1 MQEYPVYGTTDFH
14 EGAIDLKRDHLPCYL
29 QLSIKDHEI
38 LYGKEIEE
46 GVPQTRNC
54 QDVETLKLTLN
65 DPVNEVTV
73 TLFFSI
79 YKNSPVIVRKNR
91 IQNNGN
97 DALFIENA
105 ASCVLNLPEGDFDLI
120 HLAGAWL
127 KERQVKRHSLLQGQV
142 TVESLYGASGHHQNP
157 FVALAQKDATLTKG
171 EVYGCNLVYSGNF
184 RMQTDVNEWGMIRLN
199 AGIHPH
205 QFEWKLSKG
214 EFFTTPEAF
223 LSYSKEGLDGLS
235 REYAEFIGDHI
246 ISPNWRYK
254 ERPIVVNS
262 WEAYTFD
269 FDSEKLL
276 KLAKKGK
283 EIGAECFVVDDGWFG
298 KRNCDRSSLG
308 DWFPDKEKFPNG
320 LQPFA
325 EKIHQMG
332 LKLGIWFEPEMIN
345 EDAKLYQQHPEWVM
359 IPPKGRYSYGRGQL
373 VLDFANPEVVDG
385 IFRMMDQVIKD
396 TNLDYIKWDMNRNI
410 TEAYSPYLA
419 KEGRPQGE
427 CFHRYILGVYALY
440 EKIINKYPEIL
451 IEGCAAGGGR
461 FDPGI
466 LYYSP
471 QIWTSDNTD
480 AMERMK
486 IQFGTSLAYPIHT
499 LSNHISEVPNAQ
511 VKRNTSIKTRG
522 NVAFF
527 GNFGYEMDL
536 VRANKEELASYMEQ
550 IKEYKRIR
558 HMILNAHF
566 YHIQSPFDGN
576 ETIWALVTRDR
587 KEVMIG
593 YYRILA
599 QPNAT
604 TCEYI
609 KLPFLDKSSYYEEK
623 ETGMLYNGSLLK
635 EKGIRK
641 PSQFNGANESTAQL
655 FGDYQSK
662 IIYLTKRS

>member
-1 MQEYPVYGTTDFH
+1 MKIMEKVLPMAN
-14 EGAIDLKRDHLPCYL
+14 AISNNQFLVSLRDGFMVAFPATMFA
-29 QLSIKDHEI
+29 SIAMI
-38 LYGKEIEE
+38 IQNF
-46 GVPQTRNC
+46 PQT
-54 QDVETLKLTLN
+54 
-65 DPVNEVTV
+65 
-73 TLFFSI
+73 
-79 YKNSPVIVRKNR
+79 
-91 IQNNGN
+91 
-97 DALFIENA
+97 
-105 ASCVLNLPEGDFDLI
+105 
-120 HLAGAWL
+120 
-127 KERQVKRHSLLQGQV
+127 
-142 TVESLYGASGHHQNP
+142 
-157 FVALAQKDATLTKG
+157 
-171 EVYGCNLVYSGNF
+171 F
-184 RMQTDVNEWGMIRLN
+184 R
-199 AGIHPH
+199 
-205 QFEWKLSKG
+205 F
-214 EFFTTPEAF
+214 
-223 LSYSKEGLDGLS
+223 DGLLPQ
-235 REYAEFIGDHI
+235 A
-246 ISPNWRYK
+246 
-254 ERPIVVNS
+254 
-262 WEAYTFD
+262 
-269 FDSEKLL
+269 
-276 KLAKKGK
+276 
-283 EIGAECFVVDDGWFG
+283 
-298 KRNCDRSSLG
+298 
-308 DWFPDKEKFPNG
+308 
-320 LQPFA
+320 
-325 EKIHQMG
+325 
-332 LKLGIWFEPEMIN
+332 
-345 EDAKLYQQHPEWVM
+345 
-359 IPPKGRYSYGRGQL
+359 
-373 VLDFANPEVVDG
+373 VLDFLNNFFGPVGNATMNVSSVFVVFGIAYTLGKKLKCNPLYAGAIALASFFMLLPFQVVKDVTYMPLPKLGAQGMFVGILTAFIATEIFAFLENKDITIKMPEQIPQGIANSFTSILPGAVTLMVFNIIRY
-385 IFRMMDQVIKD
+385 IF
-396 TNLDYIKWDMNRNI
+396 TFTKW
-410 TEAYSPYLA
+410 
-419 KEGRPQGE
+419 GE

-593 YYRILA
+593 YYQILA

-609 KLPFLDKSSYYEEK
+609 KLPFLDENSYYEEK
-623 ETGMLYNGSLLK
+623 ETGMFYNGSLLK

-662 IIYLTKRS
+662 IIYLTKRL

>member
-1 MQEYPVYGTTDFH
+1 M
-14 EGAIDLKRDHLPCYL
+14 
-29 QLSIKDHEI
+29 
-38 LYGKEIEE
+38 
-46 GVPQTRNC
+46 PQTRNC

-91 IQNNGN
+91 IQNDGN

-223 LSYSKEGLDGLS
+223 FSYSKEGLDGLS

-345 EDAKLYQQHPEWVM
+345 EDAKLYQQHPE
-359 IPPKGRYSYGRGQL
+359 
-373 VLDFANPEVVDG
+373 
-385 IFRMMDQVIKD
+385 
-396 TNLDYIKWDMNRNI
+396 
-410 TEAYSPYLA
+410 
-419 KEGRPQGE
+419 
-427 CFHRYILGVYALY
+427 
-440 EKIINKYPEIL
+440 
-451 IEGCAAGGGR
+451 
-461 FDPGI
+461 
-466 LYYSP
+466 
-471 QIWTSDNTD
+471 
-480 AMERMK
+480 
-486 IQFGTSLAYPIHT
+486 
-499 LSNHISEVPNAQ
+499 
-511 VKRNTSIKTRG
+511 
-522 NVAFF
+522 
-527 GNFGYEMDL
+527 
-536 VRANKEELASYMEQ
+536 
-550 IKEYKRIR
+550 
-558 HMILNAHF
+558 
-566 YHIQSPFDGN
+566 
-576 ETIWALVTRDR
+576 
-587 KEVMIG
+587 
-593 YYRILA
+593 
-599 QPNAT
+599 
-604 TCEYI
+604 
-609 KLPFLDKSSYYEEK
+609 
-623 ETGMLYNGSLLK
+623 
-635 EKGIRK
+635 
-641 PSQFNGANESTAQL
+641 
-655 FGDYQSK
+655 
-662 IIYLTKRS
+662 